1 MVDRQIH
8 CLAMHCLALVA
19 TVCLGATG
27 ATRLGVAA
35 EGLPKLISI
44 ELTDLV
50 GCKHVLGKPSESQLT
65 VLVFL
70 GTECPVSNG
79 YAPSLNRLHAA
90 HTASGVRLLGV
101 HSDPDVD
108 AAIART
114 HAKDYELQFP
124 VVLDHDQR
132 LAEACGVRKVPTAL
146 LIAADGQLLYRGRI
160 DNRYLANGARR
171 PQATEFDLN
180 SALKAA
186 LAGQQPDP
194 ATTEIFGCPLPRR
207 RQK

>member
-1 MVDRQIH
+1 MVAGRIH
-8 CLAMHCLALVA
+8 FWALVTTACLAV
-19 TVCLGATG
+19 TVT
-27 ATRLGVAA
+27 TRQTVAA
-35 EGLPKLISI
+35 EGLPKLAAV

-50 GCKHVLGKPSESQLT
+50 GRKHALGGRSESRLT

-90 HTASGVRLLGV
+90 YTASGVAMLGV

-108 AAIART
+108 AQVART

-124 VVLDHDQR
+124 LVLDRDQR
-132 LAEACGVRKVPTAL
+132 LAEACGVRKVPTAVIL
-146 LIAADGQLLYRGRI
+146 APDGQLLYHGRI
-160 DNRYLANGARR
+160 DNRYLASGVRR
-171 PQATEFDLN
+171 PQATVFDLK
-180 SALKAA
+180 SALETA
-186 LAGQQPDP
+186 LAGQRPDP
-194 ATTEIFGCPLPRR
+194 STTEVFGCPLPPVA